1 MSEFAALPQK
11 IVDRRVVVLESRLS
25 PAMAGL
31 LGEKIKTK
39 LFAKLCFLKPKPE
52 EIRLVSVKKYY
63 EPHIIISGKYA
74 IDYCRKEV
82 YPVNVDENV
91 REIVLLDER
100 LKPEPM
106 DQLSEGTQRVVK
118 LNGLAYF
125 HYEDEASFILDKIGR
140 EIDPE
145 KLPSAPSEERTVK
158 ELAEAGMKFE
168 EVKISR
174 EDEIEFLRSRIA
186 SRPIDV
192 GEVIR
197 EIFEVNERT
206 LVYCPVYQLVL
217 MNVKTGKETVL
228 RIDGNTGKAT
238 SAKFSK
244 HFYIKDFE
252 IHAHASVDEA
262 QVENKQYVDERLVE
276 SERDLPELPSR
287 KDSVISLEETDTV
300 LNEDVVP
307 PRVSGSEAVGDI
319 GFPASVNG
327 EVFREGD
334 KVTVVGDLEIPPK
347 TLIYE
352 TLVVKGCL
360 RIGADCQILGNV
372 EASKNIIIG
381 ANTKVEGNVV
391 SAEDIIISPGSIL
404 HGSVESAGHVEIGE
418 NAIIKGRLHSKSS
431 VVLNPFAKVYPRDS

>member
-1 MSEFAALPQK
+1 LSEFAALPQK
-11 IVDRRVVVLESRLS
+11 IVDRRIVVLESRLS

-31 LGEKIKTK
+31 LGEKMKTK

-52 EIRLVSVKKYY
+52 EIRLVSVDKYY

-74 IDYCRKEV
+74 IDYCKKEV

-91 REIVLLDER
+91 QEIVLLDER

-106 DQLSEGTQRVVK
+106 NQLSEGTQRVIK

-145 KLPSAPSEERTVK
+145 KLPCAPSEERTVK
-158 ELAEAGMKFE
+158 ELAKAGMKFE
-168 EVKISR
+168 EVRISR
-174 EDEIEFLRSRIA
+174 EDEIEFLRSKIA
-186 SRPIDV
+186 SRPMDV

-206 LVYCPVYQLVL
+206 LIYCPVYQLEL
-217 MNVKTGKETVL
+217 MNLKTGKEAIL

-238 SAKFSK
+238 SAKFAK
-244 HFYIKDFE
+244 HFYAKDFE
-252 IHAHASVDEA
+252 LHAHASVDEA
-262 QVENKQYVDERLVE
+262 QIENKQYIDERLFE
-276 SERDLPELPSR
+276 SERDRPELPSR
-287 KDSVISLEETDTV
+287 KDSVNSLEETATIS
-300 LNEDVVP
+300 NEVVVP
-307 PRVSGSEAVGDI
+307 PKVSVSEVVGDI
-319 GFPASVNG
+319 GFPASAHG

-334 KVTVVGDLEIPPK
+334 KITVVGDLEIPPK
-347 TLIYE
+347 TLIHE
-352 TLVVKGCL
+352 TIVVKGCL
-360 RIGADCQILGNV
+360 RIGVDCQILGNV

-391 SAEDIIISPGSIL
+391 SAEDVIIGPGSIL
-404 HGSVESAGHVEIGE
+404 HGSVESAGHVEVGE
-418 NAIIKGRLHSKSS
+418 NAVIEGSLHSKSS